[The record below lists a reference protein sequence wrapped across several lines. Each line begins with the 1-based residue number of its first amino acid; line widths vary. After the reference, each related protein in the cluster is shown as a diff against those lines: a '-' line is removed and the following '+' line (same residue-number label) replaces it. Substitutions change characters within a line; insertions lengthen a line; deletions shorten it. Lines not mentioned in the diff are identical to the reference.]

1 MAGLNMVHVPY
12 RGAAPAMNDLI
23 PGRMHLLFSGGATLD
38 NARSGQVQVLGYTG
52 AKRSAIAPAVPTIAE
67 DGVPGFNV
75 VAWYGFFVPVKT
87 STGLS
92 RAPNAA
98 RKSAPREGPPGVF
111 FICTKGGRG
120 GAGPDPHTNH
130 SRNFRLE
137 DPPQFFGQI
146 FWEKILEI
154 KSVLL
159 ASPRRGCYASSRSDS
174 AAIGVVLHRW
184 SLSRRDPFAASRVG
198 L

>member
-1 MAGLNMVHVPY
+1 MPMRCRLSPPRKPSKLAQPRSQGLRCGLIYGYDSENGKFRSNINDEKRKACPS
-12 RGAAPAMNDLI
+12 RGHEIGSQPPIDRPND
-23 PGRMHLLFSGGATLD
+23 
-38 NARSGQVQVLGYTG
+38 
-52 AKRSAIAPAVPTIAE
+52 
-67 DGVPGFNV
+67 
-75 VAWYGFFVPVKT
+75 
-87 STGLS
+87 LS

-98 RKSAPREGPPGVF
+98 PGNPPLGQDPPGVF

-120 GAGPDPHTNH
+120 GAEPDPHTNH

-184 SLSRRDPFAASRVG
+184 SLSSSRPTPQRLLPRPPAS
-198 L
+198 LKYILH

>member
-1 MAGLNMVHVPY
+1 MQRSRQTMALLLP
-12 RGAAPAMNDLI
+12 AITTSEAPSKL
-23 PGRMHLLFSGGATLD
+23 
-38 NARSGQVQVLGYTG
+38 AR
-52 AKRSAIAPAVPTIAE
+52 RAP
-67 DGVPGFNV
+67 VPGSMCGLI
-75 VAWYGFFVPVKT
+75 YGYNDGNSKFHSSINDRQRNSDMGNQPPIDRPND
-87 STGLS
+87 LS

-98 RKSAPREGPPGVF
+98 PGKSAPREGPPGVF

-137 DPPQFFGQI
+137 DPPEFFGQI

-154 KSVLL
+154 KI

-174 AAIGVVLHRW
+174 AAIGAVRHRW
-184 SLSRRDPFAASRVG
+184 SLSS
-198 L
+198 

>member
-1 MAGLNMVHVPY
+1 MGKISKFTKNINVTGRRYSPSHGHETGSQPPID
-12 RGAAPAMNDLI
+12 RPNDL
-23 PGRMHLLFSGGATLD
+23 A
-38 NARSGQVQVLGYTG
+38 
-52 AKRSAIAPAVPTIAE
+52 
-67 DGVPGFNV
+67 
-75 VAWYGFFVPVKT
+75 
-87 STGLS
+87 

-98 RKSAPREGPPGVF
+98 PGNPPLGKDPRGYFSSAR
-111 FICTKGGRG
+111 KGGRG

-154 KSVLL
+154 KIVLL

-174 AAIGVVLHRW
+174 AAIGVVLPRN
-184 SLSRRDPFAASRVG
+184 ASCHGPQPRSGIFCTQVG
-198 L
+198 PPCLACLPTIHKL